1 MLQNCF
7 FRVDNKIF
15 KQVIDIPVGSDPAPL
30 FANLFLYYYESK
42 MDKEKNTDIR
52 RVGRFLNTFRFIDDL
67 TVLNDGDEFKRQFKE
82 MYPSE

>member
-7 FRVDNKIF
+7 FQVDNKIF

>member
-7 FRVDNKIF
+7 FQVDNKIF
-15 KQVIDIPVGSDPAPL
+15 KQVIDIPAGSDPAPL